1 MRRTLVALVI
11 APLLLVGCSASR
23 SPEAELQ
30 AGVNDLVSAANA
42 KDPAAVR
49 TAGSRLLATINA
61 QKNNG
66 DIPLSKA
73 KALQS
78 LTSRVMA
85 NANSLEPVASPVPV
99 PVPPSPAPSPVRESP
114 APSPE
119 PSPTEEEQQSPEP
132 SPTAA
137 APSPVV
143 EVSLQP
149 SPLAS

>member
-1 MRRTLVALVI
+1 MRRALAALVLV
-11 APLLLVGCSASR
+11 PLLLTGCSEKR

-42 KDPAAVR
+42 QDPAAVR

-73 KALQS
+73 KTLQT

-85 NANSLEPVASPVPV
+85 NANSLEPAASPVPV
-99 PVPPSPAPSPVRESP
+99 VSPSEAPSPVRESP
-114 APSPE
+114 EPSPEPSPSEEEDESPE
-119 PSPTEEEQQSPEP
+119 PSPTEAPASPI
-132 SPTAA
+132 
-137 APSPVV
+137 V

-149 SPLAS
+149 SPAAS

>member
-1 MRRTLVALVI
+1 MRRPLAALVLV
-11 APLLLVGCSASR
+11 PLLLAGCAEKR

-30 AGVNDLVSAANA
+30 VGANDLVSAANA

-73 KALQS
+73 KTLQT

-85 NANSLEPVASPVPV
+85 NANSLEPEASPVPV
-99 PVPPSPAPSPVRESP
+99 TSPSPAPSPVRESP
-114 APSPE
+114 EPSPE
-119 PSPTEEEQQSPEP
+119 PSPTEAEASPEP
-132 SPTAA
+132 SPTE
-137 APSPVV
+137 APSPIVQI
-143 EVSLQP
+143 SLQP
-149 SPLAS
+149 SPAAS

>member
-11 APLLLVGCSASR
+11 APLLLVGCSAGR

-73 KALQS
+73 KALQT

-85 NANSLEPVASPVPV
+85 NANSLEPAASPVPV
-99 PVPPSPAPSPVRESP
+99 APSAAPSPVRESP
-114 APSPE
+114 EPSPE
-119 PSPTEEEQQSPEP
+119 PSPTEEPKKSPRP
-132 SPTAA
+132 SPTEAP
-137 APSPVV
+137 PSPVV